1 MTTKEIPVSPKQDSS
16 DPLLKA
22 IYHNTKC
29 IFTLEQKVL
38 IVMGGVRG
46 EQIITELC
54 CKYGIFDSTYYKW
67 NKDFIETSKAHPEG
81 DILREPLRILSMY
94 FVMKTVA

>member
-1 MTTKEIPVSPKQDSS
+1 MTTKEIPVSPRQNSS
-16 DPLLKA
+16 EPLLKA
-22 IYHNTKC
+22 IYRNTKC

-38 IVMGGVRG
+38 IVMGGV
-46 EQIITELC
+46 QSITELC
-54 CKYGIFDSTYYKW
+54 RKYGIFDSTYYKW

-81 DILREPLRILSMY
+81 DILREPLRIMSMY